1 MRLISSQVVR
11 WEVLVLVEAL
21 EEEEAGGEE
30 GKVGKVGTRGR
41 GVAAKVVEVP
51 AREGEVE
58 DMEEAEVA
66 GVEVEEVEA
75 WAYHCLPYLGLVIDE
90 LLRILARHSV
100 SKAQK
105 R

>member
-1 MRLISSQVVR
+1 MVS

-21 EEEEAGGEE
+21 EEEEAEGEE
-30 GKVGKVGTRGR
+30 GKVGKVGSRGR

-51 AREGEVE
+51 AREEEVE
-58 DMEEAEVA
+58 DMDEAVA
-66 GVEVEEVEA
+66 AGVEEVEA

>member
-1 MRLISSQVVR
+1 M
-11 WEVLVLVEAL
+11 LVEAL

-41 GVAAKVVEVP
+41 GVAAKVGEVP

-66 GVEVEEVEA
+66 GAEVEEVEA
-75 WAYHCLPYLGLVIDE
+75 WAYHCLPYLELVIDE
-90 LLRILARHSV
+90 LLRILVSPSV
-100 SKAQK
+100 
-105 R
+105 